1 MEFSRQDYRI
11 GLPFPTPGGL
21 PSPGT
26 ETGSLALQ
34 ADSLPSEPPKYLCK
48 SNSHLKENN
57 FETEKKKKKR
67 TKLMPNLTSLEHP
80 QLTCLL

>member
-21 PSPGT
+21 PNPGI
-26 ETGSLALQ
+26 ETGSLALS

-48 SNSHLKENN
+48 SNSHLKENT

-67 TKLMPNLTSLEHP
+67 KGQNS
-80 QLTCLL
+80 CLI